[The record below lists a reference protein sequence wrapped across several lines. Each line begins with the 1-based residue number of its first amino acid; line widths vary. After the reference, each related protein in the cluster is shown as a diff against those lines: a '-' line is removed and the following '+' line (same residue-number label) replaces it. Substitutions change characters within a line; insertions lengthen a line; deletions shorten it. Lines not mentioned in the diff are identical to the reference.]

1 MPATAD
7 QPPQVLSPNSVLAN
21 ALLRT
26 IDMIRPK
33 VVASRPGRIVFV
45 VGTQINGAPHLGTN
59 IVQTSAFLLAK
70 LARRAFSVETAVRF
84 SALDNAPHQVTLD
97 PETHRAYQITYFHA
111 LGKDGITELIER
123 YYRTFFDSLSDAT
136 DTEYELDTYTAQQ
149 ETPAYRTE
157 FLRSLERFDAIR
169 WWLSPSTGIVHTRL
183 PCPTCGWA
191 EKRAE
196 ATRLIRVDDDGAIFT
211 AVCYEHGDYEVC
223 IDPVD
228 GGYLDLAT
236 LYRNLIKERAL
247 VREQGVEQGVL
258 YVMVKG
264 GDWAFGAQLVDG
276 ALLALG
282 TPAGEMPARIFTPMV
297 LSGSG
302 AKLSKSLL
310 RAAPDSP
317 AHAGIQDWILST
329 TSWPGTTDQYA
340 DALIWLVNGLLTD
353 PKHFYRSFTTSELGA
368 LMAQRPSDLAA
379 RERAREMPIYKRYF
393 DLIASGRKTVEVRVA
408 YPSNKRLTSGH
419 LLRFT
424 CRGEQCLTRIR
435 RVAYYSTFDEMFD
448 HENVAAVNPDASRS
462 DQLASI
468 RLIYPAEKEA
478 LGVIAI
484 EVARV

>member
-1 MPATAD
+1 MPTTPDA
-7 QPPQVLSPNSVLAN
+7 PPQVLSPNSVLAN
-21 ALLRT
+21 ALLRSV
-26 IDMIRPK
+26 DMIRPK
-33 VVASRPGRIVFV
+33 VVANRPQRIVFV

-59 IVQTSAFLLAK
+59 IVQTSAFLMAK

-84 SALDNAPHQVTLD
+84 SALDNAPHEVTLD

-111 LGKDGITELIER
+111 LGKSGIAQLIDR

-136 DTEYELDTYTAQQ
+136 DTEYELDTYTQQQ

-169 WWLSPSTGIVHTRL
+169 WWLNPSTGIVHTRL
-183 PCPTCGWA
+183 PCPSCGWA

-196 ATRLIRVDDDGAIFT
+196 QTRLVRIDEDGAIFT
-211 AVCYEHGDYEVC
+211 AVCYEHGDYELC

-236 LYRNLIKERAL
+236 LYRNVIKERAL
-247 VREQGVEQGVL
+247 VREPNTL

-264 GDWAFGAQLVDG
+264 GDWSFGAQLVDG

-282 TPAGEMPARIFTPMV
+282 TPAADMPARIFTPMV

-310 RAAPDSP
+310 RTAPDSP
-317 AHAGIQDWILST
+317 AHTGIEEWMLT
-329 TSWPGTTDQYA
+329 TASWPGSTDNYT
-340 DALIWLVNGLLTD
+340 DALIWLVSGLLAD

-368 LMAQRPSDLAA
+368 LMAQRPTDLAT

-393 DLIASGRKTVEVRVA
+393 DLIASGGKTIEVRVA
-408 YPSNKRLTSGH
+408 YPSNKRLTAGQ
-419 LLRFT
+419 LLKFT
-424 CRGEQCLTRIR
+424 CRGEECLTRIT
-435 RVAYYSTFDEMFD
+435 RVAHYRSFEEMFD
-448 HENVAAVNPDASRS
+448 HENVTSVNPTANRAE
-462 DQLASI
+462 QLANI

-484 EVARV
+484 HVQRT

>member
-1 MPATAD
+1 MPTTPDA
-7 QPPQVLSPNSVLAN
+7 PPQVLSPNSVLAN
-21 ALLRT
+21 ALLRS
-26 IDMIRPK
+26 IDMVRPK
-33 VVASRPGRIVFV
+33 MVANRPKRIVFV

-59 IVQTSAFLLAK
+59 IVQTSAFLLAR

-84 SALDNAPHQVTLD
+84 SALDNAPYEVTLD

-111 LGKDGITELIER
+111 LGKSGVADLIDR

-136 DTEYELDTYTAQQ
+136 DTEYELDTYTEQQ

-169 WWLSPSTGIVHTRL
+169 WWLNPSTGIVHTRL

-196 ATRLIRVDDDGAIFT
+196 QTRLVRVDEDGAIFT
-211 AVCYEHGDYEVC
+211 AVCYEHGDYEMC
-223 IDPVD
+223 IDPVN

-236 LYRNLIKERAL
+236 LYRNVIKERAL
-247 VREQGVEQGVL
+247 VREPDVL

-282 TPAGEMPARIFTPMV
+282 TPAADMPARIFTPMV

-317 AHAGIQDWILST
+317 AHAGIEEWMLAT
-329 TSWPGTTDQYA
+329 TSWPGTSDNYT
-340 DALIWLVNGLLTD
+340 DALIWLVTGLLGD

-368 LMAQRPSDLAA
+368 LMAQRPADLAT

-393 DLIASGRKTVEVRVA
+393 DLVASGKKTVEVRVA
-408 YPSNKRLTSGH
+408 YPSNKRLAAGQ
-419 LLRFT
+419 LLKFT
-424 CRGEQCLTRIR
+424 CRGEECLTRITK
-435 RVAYYSTFDEMFD
+435 VAHYRTFDEMFD
-448 HENVAAVNPDASRS
+448 HENVSSVNPAATRAE
-462 DQLASI
+462 QLANI

-484 EVARV
+484 HVQLV